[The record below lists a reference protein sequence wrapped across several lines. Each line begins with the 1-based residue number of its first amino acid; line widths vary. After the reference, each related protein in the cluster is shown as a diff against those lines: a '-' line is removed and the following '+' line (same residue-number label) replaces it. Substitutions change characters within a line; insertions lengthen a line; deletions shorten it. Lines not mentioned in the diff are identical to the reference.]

1 MAGSDKGT
9 AITPKFSTASLS
21 VFAVLAALSHFAAAG
36 SLALI
41 LTGAVGGDGITGFDS
56 AKERALDVAYIK
68 EKWAHR
74 QAVRGWYLAVDLCSG
89 FAWAAQLPVLL
100 YLSGSLAR
108 QHPPLASCCQAF
120 FMAGSLV
127 CVIEFLLNAGT
138 QTVGAQIAREYQ
150 LSDYDWKSFEISYQM
165 QESRNAWLFAT
176 DWLFMALGFITLGAL
191 MRKANH
197 PRLSSG
203 LRVWATC
210 SIILGVGATF
220 AFMIDV
226 ARQTDLGSARVPLG
240 YVLSFLLLGLTVLLL
255 PLMCVSARPARAR
268 GRVSEASA
276 PTTRL
281 GHYAMLLL
289 LPSPF
294 PPFPLSPPH
303 THTYAEEAVHMC
315 SRCSLGFV
323 SRSLT
328 HSLSLPVPA
337 PPAALARRLLS
348 LTCLVGRLPRTSYSS
363 ASAWSNGAYGDG
375 QGLVVKQTSDDSS
388 LGQEIELSV
397 Q

>member
-41 LTGAVGGDGITGFDS
+41 LTGAVGGDGITGFDF

-120 FMAGSLV
+120 FMAGSFV

-176 DWLFMALGFITLGAL
+176 DWLFMALGFIALGAL

-220 AFMIDV
+220 AFMFDV

-255 PLMCVSARPARAR
+255 PLM
-268 GRVSEASA
+268 
-276 PTTRL
+276 
-281 GHYAMLLL
+281 
-289 LPSPF
+289 
-294 PPFPLSPPH
+294 
-303 THTYAEEAVHMC
+303 
-315 SRCSLGFV
+315 
-323 SRSLT
+323 
-328 HSLSLPVPA
+328 
-337 PPAALARRLLS
+337 LLS

-363 ASAWSNGAYGDG
+363 ASAWSNGAYGDS